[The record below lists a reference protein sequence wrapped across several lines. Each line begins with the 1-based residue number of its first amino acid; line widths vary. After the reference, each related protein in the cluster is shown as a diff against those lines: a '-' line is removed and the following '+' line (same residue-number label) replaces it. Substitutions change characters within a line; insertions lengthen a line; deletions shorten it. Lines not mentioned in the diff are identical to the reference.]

1 MRLSAL
7 IQSIPHLVL
16 DLVLAIV
23 ILALVAMSLV
33 DLPAVVHAFTIVMI
47 GGGVL
52 ASVVVK
58 IVQHAGKGRAR

>member
-1 MRLSAL
+1 MRFSHLL
-7 IQSIPHLVL
+7 QRVPHLVL

-23 ILALVAMSLV
+23 ILALVAVSLI

-58 IVQHAGKGRAR
+58 IVQHAGRGRTR